1 MRHKKKGRKL
11 GSSPSHRQAM
21 LRTMAA
27 QVFEHEKIKTTEA
40 KAKEVRGTVDK
51 IITLAKR
58 GDVHAR
64 RQVLAYIKDRELVHK
79 IFTEV
84 VERFQDRN
92 GGYTRIVKLGPR
104 LGDAAPVVII
114 ELV

>member
-11 GSSPSHRQAM
+11 GSSPSHRKAM

-27 QVFEHEKIKTTEA
+27 QVFEHDQIKTTEA
-40 KAKEVRGTVDK
+40 KAKEVRGTIDK
-51 IITLAKR
+51 IVTLAKR
-58 GDVHAR
+58 GDIHAR
-64 RQVLAYIKDRELVHK
+64 RQVLAYINDRELVHK

-84 VERFQDRN
+84 VERFKDRN
-92 GGYTRIVKLGPR
+92 GGYTRIIKLGPR